1 MKKANKEV
9 TRQQSDT
16 IYNAKTTKM
25 KISPVDG
32 EQLLTSLRDIMTP
45 QVIAVEKGI
54 PIAFAAQLM
63 RDNDVGILPVVDDG
77 GRVVGCL
84 TDRDLAIR
92 ALPPNISNPQELL
105 VKDVMSESAWC
116 ASVDN
121 TVDEVVDAM
130 GKYKVRRMP
139 VLDADNKLV
148 GIVSIGDVAVKA
160 DRDEAL
166 TVALERISTHQDFWH
181 NHWR

>member
-1 MKKANKEV
+1 MNKANKEV
-9 TRQQSDT
+9 THQPVES

-32 EQLLTSLRDIMTP
+32 DQLLTSLRDIMTP
-45 QVIAVEKGI
+45 QVIAVEKGL

-77 GRVVGCL
+77 GRVVGCV

-92 ALPPNISNPQELL
+92 ALTPDISKPQELL
-105 VKDVMSESAWC
+105 VKDVMSANAWC

-139 VLDADNKLV
+139 VLDGDNKLV
-148 GIVSIGDVAVKA
+148 GIVSLGDVAVKA
-160 DRDEAL
+160 DRDDAL
-166 TVALERISTHQDFWH
+166 TVALERISTHQDPWH